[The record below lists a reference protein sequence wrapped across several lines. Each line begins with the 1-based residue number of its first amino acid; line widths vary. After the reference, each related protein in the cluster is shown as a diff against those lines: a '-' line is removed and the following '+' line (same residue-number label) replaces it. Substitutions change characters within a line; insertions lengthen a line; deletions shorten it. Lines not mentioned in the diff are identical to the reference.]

1 MDNGCVNPN
10 TRLSRFDSS
19 VPNHFSLVPSNK
31 KIIDHICAVNDD
43 EVLLVVV
50 NIEGEQIGG
59 DFKGLNLYTG
69 RSASAL
75 SGNGKHLLIVDNA
88 IKDEIIGNLNYLKN
102 TKVIKEQPV
111 NVMGIDM
118 HNQPYTFKALLK
130 ELHNEKKKGV
140 TYLAEKLKKVTRILP
155 FIHSHDMERFL
166 KEAKN
171 LGHINVVPKSTYQG
185 TEKVNNKGLT
195 ISTVL
200 KNKGVLVPEGVVCN
214 SKKEAINAYK
224 KLSKIFGKEL
234 VLKKARSASGVG
246 FYFVKNIDE
255 LKETIDKEVT
265 KRDFEKCIIV
275 EQKLKNI
282 VSFPGVVIDVQPG
295 CQKGR
300 PKITIIGVSDQL
312 FLENEKNDSVVHMG
326 NIWPIKDNHWTDEIW
341 DAVKAYAEWIDESKA
356 YGISGLDLAVC
367 KEKGKLKPYALD
379 PNCRTTGS
387 VHPSLI
393 LHNIFGSARHDEI
406 SWLSDNN
413 FKVPVDMKLE
423 KFVDFLRKNDLEFI
437 NEEGK
442 REGVIVAN
450 HATHVNGKT
459 QVIFVKQV
467 KKDLSNEAKQK
478 SVIKLWNKTKQL
490 IKKEMS

>member
-1 MDNGCVNPN
+1 MDNGGVNPN
-10 TRLSRFDSS
+10 SRLSRFDSS

-69 RSASAL
+69 RSAGAL
-75 SGNGKHLLIVDNA
+75 SGDGKHLLVVDND
-88 IKDEIIGNLNYLKN
+88 IKDEITGNLNYLKT
-102 TKVIKEQPV
+102 TKVIKDRPV
-111 NVMGIDM
+111 NIIGINM

-130 ELHNEKKKGV
+130 ELHNEKKKGG
-140 TYLAEKLKKVTRILP
+140 TYLAEKLKKVSRILP
-155 FIHSHDMERFL
+155 FIHSHDMEHFL
-166 KEAKN
+166 KEAKK
-171 LGHINVVPKSTYQG
+171 LGHINVVPKSTYHG

-200 KNKGVLVPEGVVCN
+200 KSKGVCVPEGIVCKSKDKAVN
-214 SKKEAINAYK
+214 AYEELSKK
-224 KLSKIFGKEL
+224 FGGEL

-246 FYFVKNIDE
+246 FYFVKNKDE
-255 LKETIDKEVT
+255 LIETIDREVS
-265 KRDFEKCIIV
+265 KQDFKKCIII

-295 CQKGR
+295 KQKGEQQ
-300 PKITIIGVSDQL
+300 ITVIGVSDQL
-312 FLENEKNDSVVHMG
+312 FLENNTNDAVVHMG

-341 DAVKAYAEWIDESKA
+341 DAVKAYAEWIDESQA

-406 SWLSDNN
+406 AWLSDNN
-413 FKVPVDMKLE
+413 FKVPVDMNLE
-423 KFVDFLRKNDLEFI
+423 KFVDFLRRNDLEFI
-437 NEEGK
+437 NENGK

-450 HATHVNGKT
+450 HATHINGKT
-459 QVIFVKQV
+459 QVIFVKSV
-467 KKDLSNEAKQK
+467 EKELSNEAKQK
-478 SVIKLWNKTKQL
+478 SVINLWNKTKQL